1 MDLAPVGTVSQL
13 QNTTY
18 TLGTVFLTTFLTTL
32 GMEGLRAIVG
42 EALSL
47 LVLVPIE
54 YDQCFKDKIHSS
66 LLVIPSSVV

>member
-1 MDLAPVGTVSQL
+1 MDLALADTVSQL

-42 EALSL
+42 EALSR
-47 LVLVPIE
+47 LVLVRIE
-54 YDQCFKDKIHSS
+54 YDQYFKDKIHSS
-66 LLVIPSSVV
+66 HLD

>member
-42 EALSL
+42 ESLSR
-47 LVLVPIE
+47 VVHNE
-54 YDQCFKDKIHSS
+54 QYFQDKIHSS
-66 LLVIPSSVV
+66 LLVIPALFSD

>member
-42 EALSL
+42 EAR
-47 LVLVPIE
+47 IE
-54 YDQCFKDKIHSS
+54 YDQYFIYKIHSS
-66 LLVIPSSVV
+66 PLVIPSSVL

>member
-1 MDLAPVGTVSQL
+1 MDLTLAGTVSQL

-42 EALSL
+42 ETLSLSL
-47 LVLVPIE
+47 LVLVHIE
-54 YDQCFKDKIHSS
+54 DPYQYFKDKIHSS
-66 LLVIPSSVV
+66 HLD